1 MMITISNEYLKVA
14 IDSLGAEIK
23 SIVKD
28 GQEYMWQGDPNYWKS
43 TAPILFPMVSSLL
56 DDKYTYKGKTYSF
69 RQHGFARRS
78 EFSVVEKAEDYVLM
92 RLEQTE
98 ETKAVYPFEYDFCVS
113 FKLNGNRLDMNFIV
127 KNTSEEEPMYFN
139 TGSHEGYSLFNG
151 GKISDYYI
159 EFEQKEKLLRMLLDR
174 PVFEGE
180 TVDLGERDV
189 LVLDDELFV
198 KDGIFFLDIKSEYVT
213 LKSKNGE
220 RSVRV
225 YFDCDNL
232 GFWKVPGGEYLCIE
246 PWDGFCPYEG
256 DGYEL
261 SEKRFIKTLLPKCEY
276 KFYHG
281 IEIN

>member
-1 MMITISNEYLKVA
+1 MIITISNKFLKVE
-14 IDSLGAEIK
+14 IDSYGAEIK

-28 GQEYMWQGDPNYWKS
+28 NQEYMWSGDPKYWKS

-56 DDKYTYKGKTYSF
+56 DNKYTYKGKTYSF
-69 RQHGFARRS
+69 GQHGFARRS
-78 EFSVVEKAEDYVLM
+78 EFSVVEKSESSVLL

-98 ETKAVYPFEYDFCVS
+98 KTREVYPFDFDFCVS
-113 FKLNGNRLDMNFIV
+113 FELKENRLDMNFIV
-127 KNTSEEEPMYFN
+127 SNTSKTERMYFN

-159 EFEQKEKLLRMLLDR
+159 EFEKKEKLVRMLLDR

-189 LVLDDELFV
+189 LVLEDALFE
-198 KDGIFFLDIKSEYVT
+198 KDGIFFLNITSDYVT
-213 LKSKNGE
+213 LKSKNGA

-225 YFDCDNL
+225 YFDCPNL

-246 PWDGFCPYEG
+246 PWDGFCPFEG

-261 SEKRFIKTLLPKCEY
+261 SEKRFIKTLEPECEY

-281 IEIN
+281 IEIE